1 MGKNVKVFQI
11 ANWTDSNNIN
21 ETSMIGSE
29 QNKPFCKNISKF
41 LNKTVEIKLQ
51 VPLIILSVD
60 TD

>member
-1 MGKNVKVFQI
+1 MGKSFNDFQI
-11 ANWTDSNNIN
+11 GNRTFSNNIN
-21 ETSMIGSE
+21 ETSVIESE
-29 QNKPFCKNISKF
+29 RNKPYCKNISKL